1 VRSLH
6 WSAAPPGATPTQRS
20 NFLKVQIDGIGIGLA
35 SAAAPFLPVFLTRL
49 NATNFQ
55 VGLLTAMPAATGLVL
70 AIAVG
75 RFLQGR
81 RQVVPWY
88 SFMRLLVVMS
98 YALTGIVPFIVPR
111 EQAVPAVLLIWAV
124 ATLPQT
130 FVNVAFSVVMNAV
143 AGPKGRYDLMSRRW
157 TILGLTTA
165 ITVAIAGETL
175 DRINFPLNYQLVF
188 IGLSLGGLLSY
199 AFSSRIDLPDAALPV
214 RQSGLSP
221 QERFKGYIRLIWGEK
236 AFVSFTAKRF
246 VYLSAAALG
255 TPLFPLYFVRT
266 LNASDAWIGAINM
279 AQTAIVLIGYPFWSQ
294 QWRRRGARFVLLWT
308 TLGLAIYPTLT
319 AFTNRVELIVV
330 YATLAGLFQAGLDL
344 VFFDELMKTVPPEYS
359 ATFVALAQSLQYVS
373 LVASPLVGTYL
384 ADHIGIG
391 GGLLVC
397 AALRLIGFA
406 LFAQSKAYR
415 PTARSTG

>member
-1 VRSLH
+1 MRSIH
-6 WSAAPPGATPTQRS
+6 WSAAPPGATPTQRD
-20 NFLKVQIDGIGIGLA
+20 NFIKVQIDGVGIGLA

-49 NATNFQ
+49 GATNFQ
-55 VGLLTAMPAATGLVL
+55 VGLLTAMPAFTGLLL

-75 RFLQGR
+75 NFLQSR

-88 SFMRLLVVMS
+88 SLMRLLVVAS

-111 EQAVPAVLLIWAV
+111 EQAVPAVLFIWAA

-143 AGPKGRYDLMSRRW
+143 AGPQGRYDLMSRRW
-157 TILGLTTA
+157 TILGLTSS
-165 ITVAIAGETL
+165 ITVALVGLAL
-175 DRINFPLNYQLVF
+175 DRINFPLNYQVVF
-188 IGLSLGGLLSY
+188 MGLSLGGLLSY
-199 AFSSRIDLPDAALPV
+199 TFSSRIDLPDAVPPV
-214 RQSGLSP
+214 RQPGLSL
-221 QERFKGYIRLIWGEK
+221 QARFKGYVNLIWREK
-236 AFVSFTAKRF
+236 AFVSFVAKRF
-246 VYLSAAALG
+246 VYLSAAAIAA
-255 TPLFPLYFVRT
+255 PLFPLYFVRV
-266 LNASDAWIGAINM
+266 LQASDAWIGAIST

-319 AFTNRVELIVV
+319 AFTHRVELIVV
-330 YATLAGLFQAGLDL
+330 YAALAGLFQAGLDL

-359 ATFVALAQSLQYVS
+359 ATFVSLAQSLQYVS
-373 LVASPLVGTYL
+373 TVASPLAGTFL

-391 GGLLVC
+391 GGLLVS

-406 LFAQSKAYR
+406 LFARSKAYR
-415 PTARSTG
+415 TA

>member
-6 WSAAPPGATPTQRS
+6 WSAAPPNVTPIQRD
-20 NFLKVQIDGIGIGLA
+20 NFIKVQIDGVGIGLA

-49 NATNFQ
+49 GATNFQ
-55 VGLLTAMPAATGLVL
+55 VGLLTAMPALTGLFL

-75 RFLQGR
+75 NFLQSR

-88 SFMRLLVVMS
+88 SLMRLMVVMS
-98 YALTGIVPFIVPR
+98 YALTGIVPFIVPH
-111 EQAVPAVLLIWAV
+111 EQAVPAVLFIWAA

-157 TILGLTTA
+157 TILGLTTS
-165 ITVAIAGETL
+165 ITVALVGQAL
-175 DRINFPLNYQLVF
+175 DRINFPLNYQVVF
-188 IGLSLGGLLSY
+188 MGLSLGGLLSY
-199 AFSSRIDLPDAALPV
+199 AFSSRIDLPDAAPPK
-214 RQSGLSP
+214 RQSGLSVS
-221 QERFKGYIRLIWGEK
+221 QRFKNYVSLILGEK

-255 TPLFPLYFVRT
+255 APLFPLYFVRT
-266 LNASDAWIGAINM
+266 LQASDAWIGAIST

-294 QWRRRGARFVLLWT
+294 QWRRRGAHFVLLWT
-308 TLGLAIYPTLT
+308 TLGLTLYPALT
-319 AFTNRVELIVV
+319 ALTNRVELVVV
-330 YATLAGLFQAGLDL
+330 YATLSGLFQAGLDL
-344 VFFDELMKTVPPEYS
+344 VFFDELMKSVPPEYS
-359 ATFVALAQSLQYVS
+359 ATFVSLAQSLQYVS
-373 LVASPLVGTYL
+373 TVASPLVGTLL

-391 GGLLVC
+391 GGLLVS

-406 LFAQSKAYR
+406 LFARSK
-415 PTARSTG
+415 